1 MRGLVGL
8 TLAGI
13 VATGAMIAT
22 AWAQEKTKE
31 EYVPTADLKTL
42 VQKPIP
48 GIDGTQMT
56 IFHVAA
62 KPGWVGG
69 KHYHSGPVYVYVLKG
84 PFTIEEVGKGTIT
97 VEAGQVYE
105 EAIGQPMQ
113 ARNVST
119 TEPMELLVIQVSKEG
134 EPLMYKVE

>member
-1 MRGLVGL
+1 
-8 TLAGI
+8 
-13 VATGAMIAT
+13 MIAT

-48 GIDGTQMT
+48 GIDGRQMT

-62 KPGWVGG
+62 EPGWVGG

-84 PFTIEEVGKGTIT
+84 PFTIEELGKGAQTLET
-97 VEAGQVYE
+97 GQLYE
-105 EAIGQPMQ
+105 EPIGEPMQ
-113 ARNVST
+113 ARNVSAE
-119 TEPMELLVIQVSKEG
+119 EPMELLVIQVSKEG